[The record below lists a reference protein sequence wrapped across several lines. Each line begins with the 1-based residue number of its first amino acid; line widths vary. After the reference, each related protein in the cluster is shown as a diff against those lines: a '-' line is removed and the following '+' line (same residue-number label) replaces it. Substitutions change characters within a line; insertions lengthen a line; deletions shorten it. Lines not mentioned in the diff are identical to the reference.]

1 MDDHNEIFDPENDKQ
16 HFFETL
22 EKSPM
27 FADNQEGQK
36 FIQQNKNKKVEKLPI
51 WGVMLTGQTK
61 NFKALQNEP
70 FVRGASIGVTA
81 PIVPYIQPEK

>member
-1 MDDHNEIFDPENDKQ
+1 MLTTKKA
-16 HFFETL
+16 
-22 EKSPM
+22 KSLS
-27 FADNQEGQK
+27 NK
-36 FIQQNKNKKVEKLPI
+36 IKNKKVEKLPI

>member
-1 MDDHNEIFDPENDKQ
+1 
-16 HFFETL
+16 
-22 EKSPM
+22 M

-61 NFKALQNEP
+61 NFKALQMNLL
-70 FVRGASIGVTA
+70 FVGLQLA
-81 PIVPYIQPEK
+81 

>member
-1 MDDHNEIFDPENDKQ
+1 
-16 HFFETL
+16 
-22 EKSPM
+22 M

-61 NFKALQNEP
+61 ISKPYKMNLLFVGFNWRDRTYRSLYSAREINVLQNSKP
-70 FVRGASIGVTA
+70 SD
-81 PIVPYIQPEK
+81 